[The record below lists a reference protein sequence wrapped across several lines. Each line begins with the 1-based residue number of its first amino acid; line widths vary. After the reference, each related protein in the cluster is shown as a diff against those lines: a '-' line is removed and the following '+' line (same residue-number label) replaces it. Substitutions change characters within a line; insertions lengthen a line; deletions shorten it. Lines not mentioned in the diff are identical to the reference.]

1 MTYGR
6 GNAYERMLSVAVA
19 ALHERD
25 PDRLWPLFAETLP
38 GVCGGEALIY
48 KLDEWNESSGTVG
61 LPPGGAAFELLD
73 EESMGLLRTGY
84 PFAQHYATEHERAP
98 VTARQVAGTR
108 WPSSPTARL
117 IGELMD
123 VNHVLAI
130 PLPGSSTPVT
140 GCLIYRSGRDFD
152 DDHIRL
158 GRQMQ
163 PLLAAVEQQRRLLQ
177 RWQRTVV
184 WADTAGAPDG
194 PAQDCDLTP
203 RETTVLLLLTDA
215 LTAAAMGRRLGISS
229 RTVHKHVENIYRKL
243 GTRDRISTVLRAQ
256 QLGLVPTPASP
267 RPLRRGQGPEAGTS
281 SGTAAFL
288 P

>member
-1 MTYGR
+1 MTYGQ

-25 PDRLWPLFAETLP
+25 PDRLWPLLAEALP
-38 GVCGGEALIY
+38 GVCGGDALIY

-61 LPPGGAAFELLD
+61 LSPGAPAFDLLG
-73 EESMGLLRTGY
+73 EESMGLLRAGY
-84 PFAQHYATEHERAP
+84 PFAHHYATEHDRAP
-98 VTARQVAGTR
+98 VTARQAAGTR

-123 VNHVLAI
+123 VDQVLAI
-130 PLPGSSTPVT
+130 PLPGSGTPVT
-140 GCLIYRSGRDFD
+140 GCLIYRSGKDFD

-158 GRQMQ
+158 GRQVQ
-163 PLLAAVEQQRRLLQ
+163 PLLAAVEQQRRLLE

-184 WADTAGAPDG
+184 AADAAGAPDG

-215 LTAAAMGRRLGISS
+215 LTAAAIGRRLGISS

-256 QLGLVPTPASP
+256 HLGLVPPPASP
-267 RPLRRGQGPEAGTS
+267 RRRHGGQGPGAGAAAGT
-281 SGTAAFL
+281 APFR